1 MNDGFRRLLVL
12 LAVFCFAFF
21 VVFVVRKIQGGDS
34 LMDILPSSASENG
47 FESHQHTLRN
57 KPSMNLKDVEV
68 LAAINA
74 ESAALVRAVVPSVV
88 SIDTTGIRRERIR
101 DLYGRTWVQ
110 PRAVQGQGSGVIVT
124 EEGHVLTNHH
134 VIQGTPRIRLT
145 MHDGSIHSARVIGT
159 DPAVDIAVLK
169 IDSKGPFIPLKF
181 GESSKIEVGNTVFA
195 IGSPFGLGT
204 SVTEGKISAKKRP
217 FSDSQVDLLQ
227 TSAAIN
233 PGNSGG
239 PLINIL
245 GEIVGINSRI
255 YSTNR
260 DSPSFQGIGFA
271 IPSNAAFK
279 TMKDILDRGRPVR
292 GFLGM
297 AMEDLDPMTR
307 KEFGYNERAGARVT
321 AIVPNSPAMQAGLKK
336 DDIVIRYQ
344 GKKIPSMRRLIF
356 LIQQSKVGADV
367 AIDIWRAGVKHNL
380 TATIGE
386 MEDFNNETSE
396 TEEDKVQKRLNT
408 QAVLRAIGIVVSNS
422 TKLDSSTRRY
432 GVVITR
438 VNPDSNLR
446 GKLLMGD
453 IIHAIN
459 GVRVTTAE
467 DFLTRLA
474 ASASVQNTEL
484 IIQRGKSTLHIT
496 ISPVR
501 EE

>member
-1 MNDGFRRLLVL
+1 MNDGFRRFLVL
-12 LAVFCFAFF
+12 LAVFCIAFLA
-21 VVFVVRKIQGGDS
+21 VFVMRKIQGGNS
-34 LMDILPSSASENG
+34 LMDILTGRASGNG
-47 FESHQHTLRN
+47 FESEEYTLRQ
-57 KPSMNLKDVEV
+57 KPSINLKDVEV

-124 EEGHVLTNHH
+124 KEGHVLTNHH

-145 MHDGSIHSARVIGT
+145 MHDGSVHSARVIGT
-159 DPAVDIAVLK
+159 DPNVDIAVLK

-181 GESSKIEVGNTVFA
+181 GDSSKIEVGNTAFA

-245 GEIVGINSRI
+245 GEIIGINSRI

-260 DSPSFQGIGFA
+260 DNPGFQGIGFA

-279 TMKDILDRGRPVR
+279 TMKDILDRGHPVR

-307 KEFGYNERAGARVT
+307 REFGYEERAGVRIT
-321 AIVPNSPAMQAGLKK
+321 ALVPDSPAMKAGLQK
-336 DDIVIRYQ
+336 DDIVIRYKGEQ
-344 GKKIPSMRRLIF
+344 IPSMRRLIA
-356 LIQQSKVGADV
+356 LIQQSKVNEEV
-367 AIDIWRAGVKHNL
+367 TLEIWREGAKHTL

-386 MEDFNNETSE
+386 ADDFSKELLISE
-396 TEEDKVQKRLNT
+396 ENKAQQRLDT
-408 QAVLRAIGIVVSNS
+408 QTILKAIGIVVRNP
-422 TKLDSSTRRY
+422 TEIERANDMR
-432 GVVITR
+432 GIVITR
-438 VNPDSNLR
+438 IKPESKLK
-446 GKLLMGD
+446 GKLLTGD

-459 GVRVTTAE
+459 GRRVTTAQ
-467 DFLTRLA
+467 DFLARLA

-484 IIQRGKSTLHIT
+484 TIQRGRSILHLT

-501 EE
+501 AE

>member
-1 MNDGFRRLLVL
+1 M
-12 LAVFCFAFF
+12 
-21 VVFVVRKIQGGDS
+21 
-34 LMDILPSSASENG
+34 
-47 FESHQHTLRN
+47 
-57 KPSMNLKDVEV
+57 
-68 LAAINA
+68 
-74 ESAALVRAVVPSVV
+74 
-88 SIDTTGIRRERIR
+88 
-101 DLYGRTWVQ
+101 Q

-271 IPSNAAFK
+271 IPSNAAF
-279 TMKDILDRGRPVR
+279 
-292 GFLGM
+292 
-297 AMEDLDPMTR
+297 
-307 KEFGYNERAGARVT
+307 
-321 AIVPNSPAMQAGLKK
+321 NS
-336 DDIVIRYQ
+336 
-344 GKKIPSMRRLIF
+344 
-356 LIQQSKVGADV
+356 
-367 AIDIWRAGVKHNL
+367 
-380 TATIGE
+380 
-386 MEDFNNETSE
+386 
-396 TEEDKVQKRLNT
+396 
-408 QAVLRAIGIVVSNS
+408 
-422 TKLDSSTRRY
+422 
-432 GVVITR
+432 
-438 VNPDSNLR
+438 
-446 GKLLMGD
+446 
-453 IIHAIN
+453 
-459 GVRVTTAE
+459 
-467 DFLTRLA
+467 
-474 ASASVQNTEL
+474 
-484 IIQRGKSTLHIT
+484 
-496 ISPVR
+496 
-501 EE
+501 